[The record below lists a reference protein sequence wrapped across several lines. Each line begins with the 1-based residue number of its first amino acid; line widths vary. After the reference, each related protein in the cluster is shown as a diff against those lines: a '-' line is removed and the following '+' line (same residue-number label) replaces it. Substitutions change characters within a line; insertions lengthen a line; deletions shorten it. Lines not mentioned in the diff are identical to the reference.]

1 MANIELLRKNLEA
14 EGFQTSYFATA
25 EECCAYLDG
34 ALDGRTIGFGGSQTV
49 RDMGLFE
56 RLATHNNCLWH
67 WDKKNNLI
75 PKEATDAPV
84 YICSLNGVAET
95 GELVNIDGG
104 GNRLAS
110 GLYGHERVIFIIGMN
125 KIAPDLDGAIW
136 RARNIAAPKN
146 ARRLSAQTPC
156 AVKADHCYD
165 CKSPG
170 RICAA
175 MTIYWRKPVLIPRA
189 DIIIVGEELGF

>member
-1 MANIELLRKNLEA
+1 MPDIEALRKILEA
-14 EGFQTSYFATA
+14 NRFETAYYATA
-25 EECCAYLDG
+25 QECVEALDKELDG
-34 ALDGRTIGFGGSQTV
+34 ITIGFGGSQTV

-67 WDKKNNLI
+67 WDKKNNII